1 MIPAGREQAAAA
13 RSSMNGLMLAFAFT
27 LPYHVMRT
35 AAAAGIRIH
44 VLGAGSA
51 RGLKTSRC
59 CRAYHETHYAG
70 DPDALL
76 AEIDALVRRYAIDIV
91 FPADDVATRLL
102 SALRDELPVRS
113 MALPDLATFDLL
125 NDKWNFTRFCL
136 ANGIRAPQGWLFD
149 SVGDLRA
156 ALECDKAALPI
167 TVKPTNRS
175 GGVGVIHIRNP
186 NERALIDRIDYRP
199 ILVQRHIVGE
209 TIGISVLCDHGQVV
223 AHAVQRRDALRFE
236 LFSNADLLDNVAR
249 LAALTGY
256 HGPANFDAVTA
267 DADGLSYVVECNP
280 RFWYTV
286 YLSMIAGINFVE
298 RALAA
303 PTGPAYPATIERAEF
318 RLSLRRILSRPWR
331 ANAREWRYLGYCL
344 SDPIPFALQR
354 TRSYDDDDVAAP
366 VDATAAGD
374 RAPPP
379 VASRLALG

>member
-175 GGVGVIHIRNP
+175 GGVGVFHIL
-186 NERALIDRIDYRP
+186 ERGDLGLIDRLDYVP
-199 ILVQRHIVGE
+199 ILVQRHIRGE
-209 TIGISVLCDHGQVV
+209 TIGFSMLCDRGKIV
-223 AHAVQRRDALRFE
+223 AHVVQARDVVPFRIFAE
-236 LFSNADLLDNVAR
+236 PDLLANVAR
-249 LAALTGY
+249 LVAQTCY
-256 HGPANFDAVTA
+256 TGPANLDAVLC
-267 DADGLSYVVECNP
+267 DDDGLSYVVECNP
-280 RFWYTV
+280 RLWYSIN
-286 YLSMIAGINFVE
+286 LSMIAGINFIDL
-298 RALAA
+298 ALRGGASG
-303 PTGPAYPATIERAEF
+303 TVTTLDRGEI
-318 RLSLRRILSRPWR
+318 RLSPWQVLRRPWQASRLDWR
-331 ANAREWRYLGYCL
+331 FLFYNLG
-344 SDPIPFALQR
+344 DPIAYLLQR
-354 TRSYDDDDVAAP
+354 GKYYDDSEVAVPA
-366 VDATAAGD
+366 
-374 RAPPP
+374 APPP
-379 VASRLALG
+379 AGGLAAWPDTASAARVS